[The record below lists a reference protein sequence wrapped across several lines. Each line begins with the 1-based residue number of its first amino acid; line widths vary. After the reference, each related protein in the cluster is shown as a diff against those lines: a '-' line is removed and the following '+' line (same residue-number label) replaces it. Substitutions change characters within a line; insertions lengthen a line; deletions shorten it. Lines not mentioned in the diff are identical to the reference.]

1 MFEKIKK
8 IDVKETSDKIKDK
21 VEAKKNEAKVHI
33 DNATINGVLI
43 LGGALMYPV
52 QKAQDAKSY
61 IDRRVES
68 YGVNK
73 RNRKNKE
80 YNRKLDEML
89 GIQKNYRTCVKTNRF
104 YIFKS
109 AVKTLTI
116 VKEPN

>member
-8 IDVKETSDKIKDK
+8 IDVNEATDKIKDK
-21 VEAKKNEAKVHI
+21 VEAKKNEAKVYI

-61 IDRRVES
+61 IDRRVET

-89 GIQKNYRTCVKTNRF
+89 GI
-104 YIFKS
+104 
-109 AVKTLTI
+109 
-116 VKEPN
+116 